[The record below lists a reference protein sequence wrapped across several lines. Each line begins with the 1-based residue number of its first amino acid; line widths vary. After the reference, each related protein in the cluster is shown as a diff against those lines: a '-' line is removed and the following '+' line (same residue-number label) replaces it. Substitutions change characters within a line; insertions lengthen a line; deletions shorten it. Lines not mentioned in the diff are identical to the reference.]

1 MTGST
6 NQFIHFEPTNTLSKI
21 HPKNYNNSPPI
32 SKSWI
37 RACCDTRTGEN
48 FWINNKPHLDDR
60 QKVATEHMVEKND
73 SENYFSQSV
82 IELEKQ
88 NIAAC
93 ISSSTDRDG

>member
-37 RACCDTRTGEN
+37 RAWDTTLYNESSKAS
-48 FWINNKPHLDDR
+48 FQEFSAIILLLSDIVEMEDDCIEIPLIIK
-60 QKVATEHMVEKND
+60 KVA
-73 SENYFSQSV
+73 
-82 IELEKQ
+82 
-88 NIAAC
+88 A
-93 ISSSTDRDG
+93 